1 MLQACRLRDA
11 RHLTKREHGCHS
23 GCRCTP
29 VPHALTHRGSSC
41 RCLVAV
47 CTLSIDTPLSLL
59 LSRMLTHCSCT
70 RTHVHSRVLAL
81 LMRTHRTPRRPRPTW
96 ACLRQCAVATQG
108 VQPTLSHARTTTGWA
123 SHTAHRIR
131 TCKPCGSWTRQGS
144 PSCPANSAHLSA
156 LKAASGL
163 TGCPQPSNQ
172 LSVAYLAAH
181 SSRRPLSCTTLSLA
195 PVACKLG
202 M

>member
-1 MLQACRLRDA
+1 MLQARRLRDA
-11 RHLTKREHGCHS
+11 RHLTKREHGCYS
-23 GCRCTP
+23 GCRRCTP
-29 VPHALTHRGSSC
+29 VPHAHTHRGSSC

-59 LSRMLTHCSCT
+59 LSHTAYAHAHMYTHTCS
-70 RTHVHSRVLAL
+70 
-81 LMRTHRTPRRPRPTW
+81 LMRTHRTPRRPRLTW